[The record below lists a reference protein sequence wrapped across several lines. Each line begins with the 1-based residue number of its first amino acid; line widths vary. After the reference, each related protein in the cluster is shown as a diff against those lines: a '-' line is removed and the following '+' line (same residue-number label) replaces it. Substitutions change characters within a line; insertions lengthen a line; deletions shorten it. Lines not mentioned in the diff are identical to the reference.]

1 MSKSND
7 VVITG
12 IGILSSLG
20 EGAQANWAALRGFA
34 GPVLDRERFAPYAVH
49 PLPEID
55 WSLQIAKRGD
65 QRQME
70 AWQRIGTYAAGL
82 ALEDAGIKGDE
93 TLCALMDMI
102 VAASGGERDVD
113 VDTMI
118 LNKVAEGVDD
128 AGVAVNEVLTTELR
142 PTLFLAQLSNLLA
155 GNISIVH
162 KVTGSS
168 RTFMG
173 EEGSGISAVQTAA
186 ARIRAG
192 QSTHALVGGAYNSE
206 HPDML
211 LGYELGHYLNRS
223 DWKPVWDRAGNEGG
237 GIVSG
242 SGGAFLVL
250 ESRAHAE
257 ARGANIHAVLGP
269 VAADQGPVG
278 TQDTM
283 KRLERLAGET
293 GLASAGMIV
302 SSAAGGHGRTADEKA
317 FLSAHA
323 PGVPVRGIASAL
335 GHMRDAQFP
344 MAVAFAALSLSHG
357 EALPPLGSAFEAE
370 AAAAPSSVGI
380 VTLGFNAAEGMAVL
394 SKNEG
399 AGA

>member
-1 MSKSND
+1 MSSPND

-20 EGAQANWAALRGFA
+20 EGAEANWAALRGFSA
-34 GPVLDRERFAPYAVH
+34 PVLERGRFAPYSVH

-55 WSLQIAKRGD
+55 WSQQIAKRD

-70 AWQRIGTYAAGL
+70 AWQRIGTYTAGL
-82 ALEDAGIKGDE
+82 ALENAGIKGDE
-93 TLCALMDMI
+93 ALCASMDMI

-128 AGVAVNEVLTTELR
+128 VGVAINEVLTTELR

-192 QSTHALVGGAYNSE
+192 QSTHALVGGAYNAE

-211 LGYELGHYLNRS
+211 LGYELGHFLSRG
-223 DWKPVWDRAGNEGG
+223 DWAPVWDREPVEGG

-250 ESRAHAE
+250 ESRQHAE
-257 ARGANIHAVLGP
+257 ARGAKIHAGLGP
-269 VAADQGPVG
+269 VAADQGPPG
-278 TQDTM
+278 TQQTHA
-283 KRLERLAGET
+283 RLERLADET
-293 GLASAGMIV
+293 GLAEAGMIV
-302 SSAAGGHGRTADEKA
+302 SSASGSHARTAEEKA
-317 FLSAHA
+317 FLQAHA
-323 PGVPVRGIASAL
+323 ADTPVRGITSAL
-335 GHMRDAQFP
+335 GHLRDAQFP
-344 MAVAFAALSLSHG
+344 MAVALAALSLSHG
-357 EALPPLGSAFEAE
+357 EALPPLGSAFETAAE
-370 AAAAPSSVGI
+370 APSSIGVL
-380 VTLGFNAAEGMAVL
+380 TLGFNAAEGMAVV
-394 SKNEG
+394 SRAEG

>member
-1 MSKSND
+1 MTSPND

-20 EGAQANWAALRGFA
+20 EGAEANWTALRSFS
-34 GPVLDRERFAPYAVH
+34 GPVLDGDRFAPYTVH
-49 PLPEID
+49 PLPEVD

-70 AWQRIGTYAAGL
+70 AWQRIGTYTAGL

-93 TLCALMDMI
+93 ALCASMDMI

-128 AGVAVNEVLTTELR
+128 IGVAINEVLTTELR

-192 QSTHALVGGAYNSE
+192 QSTHALVGGAYNAE

-211 LGYELGHYLNRS
+211 LGYELGHFLSRGG
-223 DWKPVWDRAGNEGG
+223 WAPVWEREPVEGG

-250 ESRAHAE
+250 ESREHAE
-257 ARGANIHAVLGP
+257 KRGAKIYCTLGP
-269 VAADQGPVG
+269 VAADQGMPG
-278 TQDTM
+278 TQHTLA
-283 KRLERLAGET
+283 RLERMAAEAGLAGT
-293 GLASAGMIV
+293 GMIV
-302 SSAAGGHGRTADEKA
+302 SSASGSHSRTADEKT
-317 FLSAHA
+317 FLQAHA
-323 PGVPVRGIASAL
+323 ANIPVRGVTSAF

-344 MAVAFAALSLSHG
+344 MAVALAALSLSHG

-370 AAAAPSSVGI
+370 ADAPSSIGVLT
-380 VTLGFNAAEGMAVL
+380 VGFNAAEGMAVV
-394 SKNEG
+394 SKAEG